1 MKKTLAKILTS
12 LVITL
17 SASNI
22 SQGATFNVDYNKNT
36 QLSNTINNLSVKS
49 SEELKSWFD
58 NKFDNKINISVL
70 NDKELTFYLASLL
83 YISLLT

>member
-22 SQGATFNVDYNKNT
+22 SQGATFNVDYNKNI
-36 QLSNTINNLSVKS
+36 QLYL
-49 SEELKSWFD
+49 LK
-58 NKFDNKINISVL
+58 
-70 NDKELTFYLASLL
+70 YLPQKQCLL
-83 YISLLT
+83 